1 MPVRPGPGFPG
12 TGKLIVG
19 TRGSELA
26 LWQSRFVQSRLSSF
40 FPSLHIELIVIKTL
54 GDKILDSPLAKIGGK
69 GLFTKELEK
78 ALLEGSIDVA
88 VHSMKDIPTQI
99 PEGLQIGAITER
111 EDVHDIFIA
120 HPKKS
125 YTKIEDLPQGAK
137 IATGSLRRRSQLLH
151 WRSDLVVIDL
161 RGNLNTRLKKLE
173 ESNWDGMILA
183 RAGIKR
189 LGWEDRITQIL
200 PFELMLPA
208 VGQGA
213 LGIELRFG
221 DERVSNT
228 VSPLHHFETAQA
240 VLGERSF
247 LRYLEGGCQIPIGTH
262 GRIENGRF
270 VLDAVIGSMDGTKTV
285 KGHIAGD
292 PEQSE
297 SLGKELAAQL
307 LERGGREILHAI
319 RSVAQD
325 TSTPGV

>member
-1 MPVRPGPGFPG
+1 MPVRPGPTSFG

-26 LWQSRFVQSRLSSF
+26 LWQSSFVQSRLSSL
-40 FPSLHIELIVIKTL
+40 FPSLHIELNVIKTL
-54 GDKILDSPLAKIGGK
+54 GDKILDSPLSKIGDK

-99 PEGLQIGAITER
+99 PEGLHIGAITER
-111 EDVHDIFIA
+111 EDVRDVFIA

-125 YTKIEDLPQGAK
+125 FTKIEDVPPGAK

-151 WRSDLVVIDL
+151 WRSDLVIIDL
-161 RGNLNTRLKKLE
+161 RGNLNTRMKKLE
-173 ESNWDGMILA
+173 KSDWDGMILA
-183 RAGIKR
+183 RAGVKR

-213 LGIELRFG
+213 LGIELRIG
-221 DERVSNT
+221 DERVSNI
-228 VSPLHHFETAQA
+228 VRPLHHRETAQA
-240 VLGERSF
+240 ILSERSF
-247 LRYLEGGCQIPIGTH
+247 LRYLEGGCQIPIGTY

-270 VLDAVIGSMDGTKTV
+270 VLDAVIGSLDGTKTV

-292 PEQSE
+292 PDQSE
-297 SLGKELAAQL
+297 SLGTKLAEQL
-307 LERGGREILHAI
+307 LERGGREILEAI
-319 RSVAQD
+319 RSVSQN
-325 TSTPGV
+325 TPTPGV